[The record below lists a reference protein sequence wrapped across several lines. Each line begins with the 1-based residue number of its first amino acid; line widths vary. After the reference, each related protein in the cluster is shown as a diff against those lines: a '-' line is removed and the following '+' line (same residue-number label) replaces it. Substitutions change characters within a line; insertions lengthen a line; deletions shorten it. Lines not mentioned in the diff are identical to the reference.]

1 MASIRLSPPDPFDF
15 KRPDEWERWK
25 RRFEQFRIAS
35 GLSEEYD
42 ERQVSTLLYC
52 LGEEAEDV
60 LASTHVTAEQRKKYK
75 DVVRKF
81 NGFFKVRRNV
91 IFEWARFNRRNQME
105 GESVEQYITALY
117 SFAENCEYG
126 EWKDQ
131 MIRDRLV
138 VGIRDTS
145 LSERLQMDPDLT
157 LENAK
162 KTVRQKEAVKEQ
174 QQLLK
179 GDTTLP
185 DTPNVDHVTHS
196 KGTRTTT
203 GAKWHSKGGSKGK
216 CTNCG
221 NNSHP
226 REQCPAR
233 NATCFACQKV
243 GHFSAHCRSRQS
255 KMDLVTEE
263 THLDSAFL
271 GPLGQTSWTVD
282 IAVNGVFLTFKVDT
296 GAEVTAI
303 SEQAYRT
310 LGTICK
316 LEKTSKT
323 LFGPT
328 KVSLHVMGQ
337 MQATLRDAEHTCQQ
351 TVYVVKGL
359 RNNLL
364 GFLAIQALHLLT
376 QVNVIEDYGKNI
388 HERFPKLFQGLGTLD
403 EPYHIKLKANA
414 TPFALFT
421 ARNVPLPLLNK
432 VKEHLANMEATG
444 VISRVEVPTDWC
456 AGMVVVPKK
465 NGDLRICVDLKPL
478 NEAVLRATHPL
489 PKVGTTLALLSGAQ
503 VFSKLDANS
512 GFWQIPLTEEWR
524 LLTTF
529 ITPFGRYCFNK
540 LPFGIS
546 SAPEH
551 FQCAM
556 NKVIAGL
563 EGVVCLMDD
572 TLVFGRSKEEHDKRL
587 LATLQRIQAAGLTL
601 NKEKCIFSS
610 TRLKFLGHII
620 DKDGISADPDKTA
633 AIRDLQP
640 PKDVRIKA
648 FYGYGHPT
656 REVFPQ
662 CGTAQPTTALT
673 A

>member
-1 MASIRLSPPDPFDF
+1 M
-15 KRPDEWERWK
+15 
-25 RRFEQFRIAS
+25 
-35 GLSEEYD
+35 
-42 ERQVSTLLYC
+42 
-52 LGEEAEDV
+52 
-60 LASTHVTAEQRKKYK
+60 
-75 DVVRKF
+75 
-81 NGFFKVRRNV
+81 
-91 IFEWARFNRRNQME
+91 IFERARFNRRNQME

-131 MIRDRLV
+131 MNRDRLV

-282 IAVNGVFLTFKVDT
+282 ITVNGAFLTFKVDT

-303 SEQAYRT
+303 FEQAYRT

-337 MQATLRDAEHTCQQ
+337 MQATVRDAEHTCQQ
-351 TVYVVKGL
+351 TVYGKVYEKRDLACIIKKYDKNAL
-359 RNNLL
+359 RLICYNFRTVSAIN
-364 GFLAIQALHLLT
+364 FLFSTLYTAPFLYGKIHFGVLHLLR
-376 QVNVIEDYGKNI
+376 VSI
-388 HERFPKLFQGLGTLD
+388 
-403 EPYHIKLKANA
+403 A
-414 TPFALFT
+414 T
-421 ARNVPLPLLNK
+421 
-432 VKEHLANMEATG
+432 
-444 VISRVEVPTDWC
+444 
-456 AGMVVVPKK
+456 
-465 NGDLRICVDLKPL
+465 VD
-478 NEAVLRATHPL
+478 
-489 PKVGTTLALLSGAQ
+489 
-503 VFSKLDANS
+503 
-512 GFWQIPLTEEWR
+512 
-524 LLTTF
+524 
-529 ITPFGRYCFNK
+529 TPPGSN
-540 LPFGIS
+540 
-546 SAPEH
+546 
-551 FQCAM
+551 
-556 NKVIAGL
+556 
-563 EGVVCLMDD
+563 
-572 TLVFGRSKEEHDKRL
+572 
-587 LATLQRIQAAGLTL
+587 
-601 NKEKCIFSS
+601 
-610 TRLKFLGHII
+610 
-620 DKDGISADPDKTA
+620 
-633 AIRDLQP
+633 P
-640 PKDVRIKA
+640 P
-648 FYGYGHPT
+648 
-656 REVFPQ
+656 
-662 CGTAQPTTALT
+662 
-673 A
+673 